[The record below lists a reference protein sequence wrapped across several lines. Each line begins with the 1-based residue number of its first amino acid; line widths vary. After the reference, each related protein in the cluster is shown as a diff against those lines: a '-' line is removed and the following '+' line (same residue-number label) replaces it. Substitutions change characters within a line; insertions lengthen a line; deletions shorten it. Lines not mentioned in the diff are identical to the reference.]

1 MKNWVIPYELIIQK
15 QFWGHLQKVDY
26 LLNQMSY
33 EKIQR
38 GKKVPPWILPAN
50 LPLLEAPSL
59 FLMKYEPRKQFDWL
73 LFIFSSLHSQKGFWG
88 FGVMFA
94 GLLWVPKILKF
105 HFLIPERPIFKIIN
119 PVLMIDQHSF
129 SMIVYLAHV

>member
-38 GKKVPPWILPAN
+38 GEKVPPWILPAN

-73 LFIFSSLHSQKGFWG
+73 LFIFFLTSFTKGVLGFWG
-88 FGVMFA
+88 IHASRLLNEVHGVKKRKFN
-94 GLLWVPKILKF
+94 LLVDL
-105 HFLIPERPIFKIIN
+105 
-119 PVLMIDQHSF
+119 
-129 SMIVYLAHV
+129 